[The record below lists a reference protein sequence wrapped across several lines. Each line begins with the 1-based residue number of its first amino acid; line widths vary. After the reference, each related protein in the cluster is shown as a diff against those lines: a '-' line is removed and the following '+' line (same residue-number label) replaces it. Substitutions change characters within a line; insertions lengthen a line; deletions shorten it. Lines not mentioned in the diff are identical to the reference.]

1 MAGIVSYGSYVP
13 YRRLKR
19 GAIAQV
25 LGVAAGKGERAVAS
39 FDEDSVSMAVEALRD
54 AMRGAP
60 GSGVQGLLFATTT
73 APYAEKLNAAIVGAA
88 AQLPA
93 EIRAA
98 DLTGSVRAGLS
109 ALLQA
114 ADAVGSGAS
123 HAAVAM
129 ADCRLAAPEG
139 RAEQTNGDGA
149 AAFVVGTRDTIAEIE
164 ASASVTREFLDTWR
178 APGERFA
185 HTWEERFALTQA
197 YTPMILGVI
206 RRLLAKAKVAASDLS
221 RIVIDAPNARAI
233 DEAVR
238 AFKLDPARIAEPF
251 AATIGQTGAAH
262 AGMMLAGALPGAKPG
277 DRILVAAAG
286 EGADALLLRM
296 TPAAAH
302 FRPHHS
308 VGGMIESKGDVSYA
322 NYLKW

>member
-19 GAIAQV
+19 AAIAQV
-25 LGVAAGKGERAVAS
+25 LGVAAVKGERAVAS

-54 AMRGAP
+54 ALRGAP
-60 GSGVQGLLFATTT
+60 GPEVQALAFATTT
-73 APYAEKLNAAIVGAA
+73 PPYAEKLNAAIVGAA

-114 ADAVGSGAS
+114 ADAVNGGAAR
-123 HAAVAM
+123 AAVAI

-149 AAFVVGTRDTIAEIE
+149 AAFIVGSQDVIAEIE

-197 YTPMILGVI
+197 HTPMLIGVI
-206 RRLLAKAKVAASDLS
+206 RSLLAKTKVTVSDLS
-221 RIVIDAPNARAI
+221 KIVIDAPNPRAI
-233 DEAVR
+233 DEAAR
-238 AFKLDPARIAEPF
+238 AQV
-251 AATIGQTGAAH
+251 G
-262 AGMMLAGALPGAKPG
+262 PGPDG
-277 DRILVAAAG
+277 
-286 EGADALLLRM
+286 
-296 TPAAAH
+296 
-302 FRPHHS
+302 
-308 VGGMIESKGDVSYA
+308 
-322 NYLKW
+322 